1 MSSRVPSHIIE
12 EQAKDRIRSIINAD
26 GNAIF
31 RELTGRDYGVDAII
45 ELFDDGIPTGKI
57 AFVQIKG
64 TSFPIS
70 PLLRTPNF
78 VSCRNI
84 SISNLNYSFQ
94 NNIPVILLYTS
105 LKGEKGFYY
114 TVLNN
119 NKDNDINS
127 KLNQDTITIKIPIN
141 NFIFDDI
148 NQLFNIINSFYE

>member
-1 MSSRVPSHIIE
+1 MSSRVSSHIIE
-12 EQAKDRIRSIINAD
+12 EQAKDHVRIIINAN

-45 ELFDDGIPTGKI
+45 ELFNDGIPTGKI
-57 AFVQIKG
+57 AFIQIKG
-64 TSFPIS
+64 TSRSIA
-70 PLLRTPNF
+70 PLSRTPNY
-78 VSCRNI
+78 VSCPRI

-127 KLNQDTITIKIPIN
+127 KLNQDTTRIRIPIN
-141 NFIFDDI
+141 NFIVDDI
-148 NQLFNIINSFYE
+148 NQLFNIINSFYD

>member
-1 MSSRVPSHIIE
+1 MRSRVSSHIIE
-12 EQAKDRIRSIINAD
+12 EQAKDRIRIIINTD

-64 TSFPIS
+64 TCSAIPT
-70 PLLRTPNF
+70 LLRTPNY
-78 VSCRNI
+78 VSCPNI

-105 LKGEKGFYY
+105 LKGEEGFYY

-119 NKDNDINS
+119 NKDNDIKS
-127 KLNQDTITIKIPIN
+127 KLEQNTITIRIPTN
-141 NFIFDDI
+141 NYIVDDI
-148 NQLFNIINSFYE
+148 NQLFNIINNFYD